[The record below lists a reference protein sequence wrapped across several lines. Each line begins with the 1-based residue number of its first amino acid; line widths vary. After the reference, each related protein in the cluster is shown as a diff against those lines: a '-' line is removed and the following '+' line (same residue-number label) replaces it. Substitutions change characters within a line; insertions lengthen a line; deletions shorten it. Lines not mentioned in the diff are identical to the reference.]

1 MDLKDKKRGAT
12 SISKLFVEN
21 YLYWTSV
28 GLTSVAYSSFFVT
41 ELFSGKN
48 IPAATK
54 LYGICETFY
63 FLSQLI
69 GNPFFGEFSDY
80 FGRKNTFLIILGASS
95 MNWFILSTAR
105 TSTIIIISRILHG
118 FCDSNP
124 QTISSYLSDLTK
136 QDDFAKKMGILHGVG
151 GIGMVS
157 GLIIAFFLSWF
168 GFTNQHMFMVSSSVS
183 FLNGLFVYLFLPES
197 KEMTNSKT
205 KFNWARANPVGSIK
219 FIFKNKKF
227 KSLIVILIL
236 DIIGGTCSVVLLQ
249 FYLQMKYH
257 FSDTKIYV
265 LLFEAS
271 IFQIFSMAVLLKL
284 SIKKRGNKQTLVD
297 AFLAQALFNFLS
309 IVLTDGWMFFLIVP
323 LVYQFVAFSVIQSF
337 FRTLVPK
344 DDQGILFGSLQLTA
358 NFANAISKYIYPVGF
373 SYTSKRYHFPEAPFI
388 FATLSS
394 ILGFIIT
401 SKIDEKDYFKRV
413 RKKETLISF

>member
-1 MDLKDKKRGAT
+1 
-12 SISKLFVEN
+12 
-21 YLYWTSV
+21 
-28 GLTSVAYSSFFVT
+28 
-41 ELFSGKN
+41 
-48 IPAATK
+48 
-54 LYGICETFY
+54 
-63 FLSQLI
+63 
-69 GNPFFGEFSDY
+69 
-80 FGRKNTFLIILGASS
+80 

-157 GLIIAFFLSWF
+157 GLIIAFFLSWC

-205 KFNWARANPVGSIK
+205 KFNWARANPAGSIK

-227 KSLIVILIL
+227 KPLIVILIL

-344 DDQGILFGSLQLTA
+344 NDQGILFGSLQLTA